1 MTRVLLTFTGFHD
14 PYAKGLVGED
24 DQAGPILT
32 LLSARSFDRV
42 VLFSTPRTQ
51 ELTLRSRDEIVRL
64 HPEIETE
71 IRDVPIDD
79 PTDYSSILRQ
89 LRQHI
94 HDLTSQIDNVSFSIA
109 VASGTPQMHAVW
121 VLLAASGE
129 IAAHVLHVRPPRFVT
144 AERPL
149 VSDVDLT
156 AEEFPTVRAK
166 ASGLEWVPED
176 TPDLKLALDQVGIVG
191 DHPSLASAIETAAAL
206 APSGV
211 PVLIRGETGTGKEL
225 FARLVHRLS
234 GRPADRFVALNCAAI
249 PAELVE
255 STLFG
260 HKKGSFTGAT
270 SDHRGRFDVADTG
283 TLFLDELG
291 ELPLTT
297 QAKLLRVLQ
306 DGVIE
311 PVGATTPHQVD
322 VRVIAATNR
331 DVHKAIRDGAF
342 REDLYYRLN
351 VGEILLPP
359 LRDRRSDIPKLAL
372 HVLDRVNATL
382 RRPKRMSTAAL
393 ARIQNHDWPGNIRDL
408 SNIIERSARL
418 CRVDVM
424 DADDILIADPITHA
438 DPLSVLPEP
447 DPSFSLDDFLRGA
460 RKQLILRA
468 LELSSGNQSEA
479 ARLLGVTPQAVSK
492 FMKQEAYNRG

>member
-1 MTRVLLTFTGFHD
+1 
-14 PYAKGLVGED
+14 
-24 DQAGPILT
+24 
-32 LLSARSFDRV
+32 
-42 VLFSTPRTQ
+42 
-51 ELTLRSRDEIVRL
+51 
-64 HPEIETE
+64 
-71 IRDVPIDD
+71 
-79 PTDYSSILRQ
+79 
-89 LRQHI
+89 
-94 HDLTSQIDNVSFSIA
+94 
-109 VASGTPQMHAVW
+109 
-121 VLLAASGE
+121 
-129 IAAHVLHVRPPRFVT
+129 
-144 AERPL
+144 
-149 VSDVDLT
+149 
-156 AEEFPTVRAK
+156 
-166 ASGLEWVPED
+166 
-176 TPDLKLALDQVGIVG
+176 
-191 DHPSLASAIETAAAL
+191 
-206 APSGV
+206 
-211 PVLIRGETGTGKEL
+211 VLIRGETGTGKEL

-234 GRPADRFVALNCAAI
+234 GRPADRFIALNCAAI
-249 PAELVE
+249 PADLVE

-260 HKKGSFTGAT
+260 HKKGAFTGAT
-270 SDHRGRFDVADTG
+270 SDHRGRFDVADGG

-291 ELPLTT
+291 ELPLST
-297 QAKLLRVLQ
+297 QAKLLRVVQ
-306 DGVIE
+306 DGAVE
-311 PVGATTPHQVD
+311 PVGAAAPHQVD

-359 LRDRRSDIPKLAL
+359 LRERRSDIPMLAL

-393 ARIQNHDWPGNIRDL
+393 ARIQNHDWPGNVRDL

-438 DPLSVLPEP
+438 DPLSALPEP
-447 DPSFSLDDFLRGA
+447 DPGFSLDEFLRGA

-468 LELSSGNQSEA
+468 LELSGGNQSEA